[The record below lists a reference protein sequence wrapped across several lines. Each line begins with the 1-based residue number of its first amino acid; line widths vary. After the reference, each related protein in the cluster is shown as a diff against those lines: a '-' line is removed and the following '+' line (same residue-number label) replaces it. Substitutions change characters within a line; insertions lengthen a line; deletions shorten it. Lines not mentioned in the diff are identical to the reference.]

1 MMLTPCWPSAG
12 PTGGAGL
19 ALPAWICSLMTV
31 RVFFAMIWAREGSGL
46 RDLDLLDLVVAD
58 LDRRLPA
65 EDRDQHLEFGGV
77 LVDLGDL
84 AGEVGE
90 RAGDD
95 FDRFADRE
103 LGLGAGPL
111 GGLAVEQ
118 AVDLRFGERHR
129 LVARADEAGHTGGV
143 LDQAPSIV
151 GHLHV

>member
-1 MMLTPCWPSAG
+1 
-12 PTGGAGL
+12 
-19 ALPAWICSLMTV
+19 MTV
-31 RVFFAMIWAREGSGL
+31 RTFLAMIWAREGSAL
-46 RDLDLLDLVVAD
+46 CELDLLDLVVAD
-58 LDRRLPA
+58 LNRRLAP

-90 RAGDD
+90 WARDD

-111 GGLAVEQ
+111 GGLAVKQ

-129 LVARADEAGHTGGV
+129 LVALGADEAGHPGGV
-143 LDQAPSIV
+143 F
-151 GHLHV
+151 